1 MKKYKSG
8 SFTAT
13 KYAIYKEDTDTI
25 TSFPASII
33 ANGGNI
39 TPWTV
44 YGNTVEGE
52 SVGDKTKNLFDK
64 ANTTIYNAYF
74 NTVGNWLISDDA
86 KSVKFPCLPNTQ
98 YTLSI
103 PNSITIFRIY
113 ESSNPNLEPTIA
125 GSPTTEITRN
135 ANIEHYTFTTSAN
148 AQILLFQG
156 TSGDVDEWFNGL
168 MLNTGSSSLPFEPF
182 GFKVPIEC
190 AGITYNCY
198 ISDVLRKSTGADPV
212 YDIMSSTGTITRNV
226 DTDRSP
232 LPTPTTESFT
242 APTLATVAGSQSVS
256 FDTTV
261 KPSKAELTY
270 TGWHTHSDKKRSGG
284 AWT

>member
-1 MKKYKSG
+1 MKKYSSG
-8 SFTAT
+8 SFIDA
-13 KYAIYKEDTDTI
+13 AVRIYGSEADTL

-52 SVGDKTKNLFDK
+52 SVGEKTDNMFDKSILIDGKTISVSGEITDYIRRTTTGTPIDVSEIDNVTLSYTATLSRTRWIYALFDDDAMIAREAGVFSGTSIDVSSGNK
-64 ANTTIYNAYF
+64 LLICFYDPTDAEAVTANDLSNIMLNKGTTIQPFVPYGYN
-74 NTVGNWLISDDA
+74 
-86 KSVKFPCLPNTQ
+86 
-98 YTLSI
+98 
-103 PNSITIFRIY
+103 
-113 ESSNPNLEPTIA
+113 
-125 GSPTTEITRN
+125 
-135 ANIEHYTFTTSAN
+135 
-148 AQILLFQG
+148 
-156 TSGDVDEWFNGL
+156 
-168 MLNTGSSSLPFEPF
+168 
-182 GFKVPIEC
+182 VPIIC
-190 AGITYNCY
+190 NNIAYNCY
-198 ISDVLRKSTGADPV
+198 ISDVLRKSSGANPV
-212 YDIMSSTGTITRNV
+212 YDIMSSTGVITRNV
-226 DTDRSP
+226 DTDGTP
-232 LPTPTTESFT
+232 LVTPTTESFT